1 MRHYNPTCSSYL
13 WNPCRRRG
21 DKVTRPYFRPY
32 TYTKPSAQRT
42 YIKVIQ
48 FISDHPNCARYDIQV
63 GVFGYRYRD
72 DSLGKSLARGN
83 QSSLFT
89 NLLYDDLI
97 DYDKNYRYTVT
108 EKGMKL
114 LKQAYLNDM
123 AKLVKSK

>member
-13 WNPCRRRG
+13 WNPLRRKG

-48 FISDHPNCARYDIQV
+48 FISDHPNCSRFDIQV
-63 GVFGYRYRD
+63 GVFGYRD
-72 DSLGKSLARGN
+72 VAVAKALARGN
-83 QSSLFT
+83 QSSLFS